1 MLWRGQRFR
10 RYRLL
15 AERRTPAACPGP
27 FRALPTSPKSAIEA
41 EVVFL
46 HSCETMAL
54 FGNDRA
60 VMPSFKTPPEL
71 DNAARGPYDDLNRLE
86 RNGEKAGDKNGNGD
100 RNLARQLDHA
110 DDRNPAD
117 LRAQDRLE
125 RVLERNGKELEREL
139 DRNTDRHLDREPERA
154 ASPAKTVQAS
164 RKIAEG
170 THPLIEGLFSKLPEP
185 EAEWPLPAR
194 QKWLQTAASIFD
206 LMYAPTSTD
215 AGELA
220 VRVERAPAR

>member
-1 MLWRGQRFR
+1 
-10 RYRLL
+10 
-15 AERRTPAACPGP
+15 
-27 FRALPTSPKSAIEA
+27 
-41 EVVFL
+41 
-46 HSCETMAL
+46 MAL
-54 FGNDRA
+54 FGNDRPI
-60 VMPSFKTPPEL
+60 MPTFKTAPEA
-71 DNAARGPYDDLNRLE
+71 DNTARSPYDDLNRLE
-86 RNGEKAGDKNGNGD
+86 RNGDKAGDKNGDRAPERNGE
-100 RNLARQLDHA
+100 RTLSRQLDHV
-110 DDRNPAD
+110 DERNPAD

-125 RVLERNGKELEREL
+125 RVLERNGKDLEREL

-154 ASPAKTVQAS
+154 AAPLKAVPQAP

-206 LMYAPTSTD
+206 LMYAPTTTD

-220 VRVERAPAR
+220 VRVERTPSR

>member
-1 MLWRGQRFR
+1 
-10 RYRLL
+10 
-15 AERRTPAACPGP
+15 
-27 FRALPTSPKSAIEA
+27 
-41 EVVFL
+41 
-46 HSCETMAL
+46 MAL
-54 FGNDRA
+54 FGNDRPI
-60 VMPSFKTPPEL
+60 MPTFKTPPEV
-71 DNAARGPYDDLNRLE
+71 DNSARSPYDDLNRLE
-86 RNGEKAGDKNGNGD
+86 RNGDKAGDRNSDRTPEQNGD
-100 RNLARQLDHA
+100 RNLARQLDRG
-110 DDRNPAD
+110 DERNPAD

-154 ASPAKTVQAS
+154 VAPPKAVQQAP

-185 EAEWPLPAR
+185 EAEWPLAAR

-206 LMYAPTSTD
+206 LMYAPTTTD

-220 VRVERAPAR
+220 VRVERSPVR

>member
-1 MLWRGQRFR
+1 
-10 RYRLL
+10 
-15 AERRTPAACPGP
+15 
-27 FRALPTSPKSAIEA
+27 
-41 EVVFL
+41 
-46 HSCETMAL
+46 
-54 FGNDRA
+54 
-60 VMPSFKTPPEL
+60 MPYFKTAPEL
-71 DNAARGPYDDLNRLE
+71 DSSARSPYDDLNRLE
-86 RNGEKAGDKNGNGD
+86 RNGEKASDKNGDRAPEQNGD
-100 RNLARQLDHA
+100 RNLARQLDRA
-110 DDRNPAD
+110 DERNPAD

-154 ASPAKTVQAS
+154 AAPAKTVQAT

-206 LMYAPTSTD
+206 LMYAPTTTD

-220 VRVERAPAR
+220 VRVERSPAR

>member
-1 MLWRGQRFR
+1 
-10 RYRLL
+10 
-15 AERRTPAACPGP
+15 
-27 FRALPTSPKSAIEA
+27 
-41 EVVFL
+41 
-46 HSCETMAL
+46 MAL
-54 FGNDRA
+54 FGNDRPI
-60 VMPSFKTPPEL
+60 MPTFKTAPEV
-71 DNAARGPYDDLNRLE
+71 DSSGRGPYDDLNRLE
-86 RNGEKAGDKNGNGD
+86 RNGDKPADKNSDRSPERNGE
-100 RNLARQLDHA
+100 RGLARQPDHA
-110 DDRNPAD
+110 EERNPAD

-154 ASPAKTVQAS
+154 VAPPKAVQQAP

-185 EAEWPLPAR
+185 EAEWPLAAR

-206 LMYAPTSTD
+206 LMYAPTTTD

-220 VRVERAPAR
+220 VRVERSPVR